1 MVDAVY
7 PLFPTEGM
15 AWYIPTIDSFPPR
28 EMFESCR
35 LHQIEPKP
43 RKPVSCVDGFHP
55 FVFHSCINDDKY
67 TCPRCYTNGKQP
79 LATTHE
85 TKNNKNNS
93 MLCQSLIS
101 FLAYAGLWPSV
112 LNRMHLSR
120 STSGRLLLK
129 GRKNIK
135 PSFSITLGFYCF
147 SFVQVVPWKGDDVA
161 GCFCR

>member
-1 MVDAVY
+1 
-7 PLFPTEGM
+7 
-15 AWYIPTIDSFPPR
+15 
-28 EMFESCR
+28 MFESCR

-55 FVFHSCINDDKY
+55 YVFHSCINDDKY

-101 FLAYAGLWPSV
+101 FLAYAGHNTHEFGFCFRFL
-112 LNRMHLSR
+112 LFFLS
-120 STSGRLLLK
+120 SGCTLK
-129 GRKNIK
+129 GRCCGWMLLSVSWLTRK
-135 PSFSITLGFYCF
+135 SIQLQHQRRQSQPGQRCFIGFGLF
-147 SFVQVVPWKGDDVA
+147 QQK
-161 GCFCR
+161 